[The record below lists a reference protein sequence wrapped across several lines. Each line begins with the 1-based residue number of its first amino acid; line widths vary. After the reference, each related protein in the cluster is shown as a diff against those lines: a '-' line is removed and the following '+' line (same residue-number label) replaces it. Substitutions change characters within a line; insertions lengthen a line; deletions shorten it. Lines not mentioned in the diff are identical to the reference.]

1 MKGYVHSL
9 QSMGTV
15 DGPGVRA
22 VVFLDGCPL
31 RCAYCHNPDT
41 WERREEHLTDAQ
53 ELSARILRL
62 YPYIKDGGVTFSG
75 GEPCLQA
82 EFAAEVAEAVKEKGL
97 HVALDTCGEIDS
109 PAVDRLLSL
118 TDLVL
123 LDIKMT
129 TEEDYRRYTGGSLA
143 RAMAF
148 LEKLEKLGKDTWIRH
163 VVVPTVNDREEDVL
177 RLSELIRPFSC
188 VKKVELLPFPK
199 LCVEKYRTLG
209 IPFPFEDLP
218 QMDAERLSVLSAL
231 LGREY
236 KFSI

>member
-41 WERREEHLTDAQ
+41 WERQEEHLTDAQ
-53 ELSARILRL
+53 ELAARILRL
-62 YPYIKDGGVTFSG
+62 YPYIKNGGVTFSG

-82 EFAAEVAEAVKEKGL
+82 EFVAEVAARVREKGL

-109 PAVDRLLSL
+109 PAVDRLLEL

-129 TEEDYRRYTGGSLA
+129 TEEDYHRYTGGSLA

-148 LEKLEKLGKDTWIRH
+148 LEKLERLGKDTWIRH
-163 VVVPTVNDREEDVL
+163 VVVPTVNDSEEDVK
-177 RLSELIRPFSC
+177 RLASLIRPFSC
-188 VKKVELLPFPK
+188 IKRVELLPFKK
-199 LCVEKYRTLG
+199 LCVEKYRALG
-209 IPFPFEDLP
+209 IEFPFAALP
-218 QMDAERLSVLSAL
+218 QMDAERLAALAKL
-231 LGREY
+231 LGR
-236 KFSI
+236 